1 MTRSVQDQ
9 LSTANWLLAMFN
21 AQIAD
26 FEATGANADRIDG
39 LRAGKAT
46 TEQRVIDLKGGAL

>member
-1 MTRSVQDQ
+1 MTRSSQDQ

-21 AQIAD
+21 AQIAEFD
-26 FEATGANADRIDG
+26 DTGAHAHRIEQ

-46 TEQRVIDLKGGAL
+46 WEQHVADLRKGDQ

>member
-46 TEQRVIDLKGGAL
+46 TEQRVADLRKGAQ